1 MKATSLARPVLG
13 LIDTVRASLSSLAT
27 RPRNGNGYIRHSFRD
42 EDELRTLSPQ
52 TRRDIGID
60 LNPPQLA
67 PLVVDTREE
76 AKSPAP
82 IVTIKPR
89 VNGAGSSPVSTPPK
103 RPSGETE
110 GNAPRAQSSDRLSKG
125 AWIPGFFGDPF

>member
-27 RPRNGNGYIRHSFRD
+27 RPRTGNGHIRHTLLD

-52 TRRDIGID
+52 TLRDIGID

-67 PLVVDTREE
+67 PLVIDTPE
-76 AKSPAP
+76 A
-82 IVTIKPR
+82 
-89 VNGAGSSPVSTPPK
+89 NGAGSSPVSTTPE
-103 RPSGETE
+103 RSSGEI
-110 GNAPRAQSSDRLSKG
+110 GNGTPRAQSSDRLSKG
-125 AWIPGFFGDPF
+125 AWIPGFFGEPF

>member
-13 LIDTVRASLSSLAT
+13 LIDTVRASLSTLAT
-27 RPRNGNGYIRHSFRD
+27 RPRAGNGQMHRTLLD
-42 EDELRTLSPQ
+42 ENELRTLSPQ
-52 TRRDIGID
+52 TLRDIGID
-60 LNPPQLA
+60 LNPPQLS
-67 PLVVDTREE
+67 PLVVDTSEA

-82 IVTIKPR
+82 VVTINSR
-89 VNGAGSSPVSTPPK
+89 LNGSGSKPVSTTAE

-110 GNAPRAQSSDRLSKG
+110 NGTPRAQSSDRLSKG